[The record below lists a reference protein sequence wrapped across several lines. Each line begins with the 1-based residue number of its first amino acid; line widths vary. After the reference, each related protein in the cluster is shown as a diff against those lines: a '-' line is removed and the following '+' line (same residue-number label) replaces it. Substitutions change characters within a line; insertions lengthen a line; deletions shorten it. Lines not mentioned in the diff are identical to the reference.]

1 MKDVIMRILFLAM
14 KIIPIILVL
23 TFFVGV
29 FFNLWKV
36 QGIHPILAGCISV
49 TTCVLIGY
57 GFGKLIK
64 LW

>member
-36 QGIHPILAGCISV
+36 QGINPMFAGCISV
-49 TTCVLIGY
+49 AACGLFGY